1 MFIKTPGR
9 AQRAALI
16 LAAAFGLLFSNHP
29 AAAASPG
36 TTPEQALVDKARIT
50 LDSFVGDPQM
60 TWLRDNLGKA
70 QGVLVIPDMFRAGF
84 FFGGSGGSGVLL
96 VRDEETGEWRGPAF
110 YILGSVN
117 WGLQIG
123 AQKAEVVMMVMSPAG
138 IRALLSSNFKLGG
151 NVSVALGPMGVGAA
165 GATAPN
171 LSADY
176 LSFSRTRGAY
186 AGLILD
192 GAVVKVNHN
201 ANRAYFNEEV
211 TPADILT
218 AGRVTNPQAADLLR
232 AVSQAAR

>member
-1 MFIKTPGR
+1 MFTKTPGR

-16 LAAAFGLLFSNHP
+16 LAAAFGLLFSTHP

-211 TPADILT
+211 TPADILK

>member
-1 MFIKTPGR
+1 MFTKTPSR
-9 AQRAALI
+9 AARAALL
-16 LAAAFGLLFSNHP
+16 LAVAFGLLLATHP
-29 AAAASPG
+29 AGTACAG

-50 LDSFVGDPQM
+50 LDSFAGDPEM
-60 TWLRDNLGKA
+60 IWLRDNLGRAK
-70 QGVLVIPDMFRAGF
+70 GVLIIPDMFKAGF

-96 VRDEETGEWRGPAF
+96 VRDEETGAWRGPAF

-151 NVSVALGPMGVGAA
+151 NASVAVGPMGVGAG

-176 LSFSRTRGAY
+176 LSFSRARGIY

-218 AGRVTNPQAADLLR
+218 AGRVTNPQAAELLR

>member
-1 MFIKTPGR
+1 MFTKTPGR
-9 AQRAALI
+9 AKCAALL
-16 LAAAFGLLFSNHP
+16 LAVAFGLLLAIHP
-29 AAAASPG
+29 AAAASAG

-50 LDSFVGDPQM
+50 LDSFVNDPQM
-60 TWLRDNLGKA
+60 TWLKDNLGQAK
-70 QGVLVIPDMFRAGF
+70 GVLIIPDMFKAGF

-151 NVSVALGPMGVGAA
+151 NASVAVGPMGVGAG

-176 LSFSRTRGAY
+176 LSFSRARGVY

-201 ANRAYFNEEV
+201 ANLAYFNEEV

-218 AGRVTNPQAADLLR
+218 AGRVTNPQAAELLR

>member
-1 MFIKTPGR
+1 MLTKTPGR

-16 LAAAFGLLFSNHP
+16 LAAAFGLLFSTHP

-176 LSFSRTRGAY
+176 LSFSRARGAY

-211 TPADILT
+211 MPADILT

>member
-1 MFIKTPGR
+1 MFTKTPGR

-16 LAAAFGLLFSNHP
+16 LAAAVGLLLSTHL

>member
-1 MFIKTPGR
+1 LRQESNIGGGQMVVADYILTPDVVFSEDNSGGIGG
-9 AQRAALI
+9 AI
-16 LAAAFGLLFSNHP
+16 GGL
-29 AAAASPG
+29 
-36 TTPEQALVDKARIT
+36 
-50 LDSFVGDPQM
+50 
-60 TWLRDNLGKA
+60 
-70 QGVLVIPDMFRAGF
+70 
-84 FFGGSGGSGVLL
+84 FGGSGGSGVLL

-110 YILGSVN
+110 FILGSVN

-138 IRALLSSNFKLGG
+138 IRALLSSNIKLGG
-151 NVSVALGPMGVGAA
+151 DASVAVGPMGVGAG

-176 LSFSRTRGAY
+176 LSFSRARGVY

-192 GAVVKVNHN
+192 GAVVKVNHK

-218 AGRVTNPQAADLLR
+218 AGRVTNPQAAELLR
-232 AVSQAAR
+232 AVGQSAR

>member
-1 MFIKTPGR
+1 MFTKTPGR
-9 AQRAALI
+9 AKCAALL
-16 LAAAFGLLFSNHP
+16 LAVAFGLLLAIHP
-29 AAAASPG
+29 AAASAG

-60 TWLRDNLGKA
+60 TWLRENLGRAK
-70 QGVLVIPDMFRAGF
+70 GVLIIPDMFKAGF

-110 YILGSVN
+110 FILGSVN

-138 IRALLSSNFKLGG
+138 IRALLSSNIKLGG
-151 NVSVALGPMGVGAA
+151 DASVAVGPMGVGAG

-176 LSFSRTRGAY
+176 LSFSRARGVY

-218 AGRVTNPQAADLLR
+218 AGRVTNPQAAELLR

>member
-1 MFIKTPGR
+1 MLTKTPGR

-16 LAAAFGLLFSNHP
+16 LAAAFGLLFLTHP

-70 QGVLVIPDMFRAGF
+70 RGVLVIPDMFRAGF

-96 VRDEETGEWRGPAF
+96 VRDEETGEWHGPAF

-138 IRALLSSNFKLGG
+138 IRALLASNFKLGG

-176 LSFSRTRGAY
+176 LSFSRARGAY

-192 GAVVKVNHN
+192 GALVKVNHN

>member
-1 MFIKTPGR
+1 MLTKTPGR

-16 LAAAFGLLFSNHP
+16 LAAAFGLLFSTHP

-151 NVSVALGPMGVGAA
+151 NVSVALCPMGVGAA

-176 LSFSRTRGAY
+176 LSFSRARGAY

>member
-1 MFIKTPGR
+1 
-9 AQRAALI
+9 
-16 LAAAFGLLFSNHP
+16 LAVTASLLLATHP
-29 AAAASPG
+29 AGATSAG

-50 LDSFVGDPQM
+50 LDSFVGDPEM
-60 TWLRDNLGKA
+60 TWLRDNLGRAK
-70 QGVLVIPDMFRAGF
+70 GVLIIPDMFKAGF

-110 YILGSVN
+110 FILGSVN

-138 IRALLSSNFKLGG
+138 IRALLSSNIKLGG
-151 NVSVALGPMGVGAA
+151 DASVAVGPMGVGAG

-176 LSFSRTRGAY
+176 LSFSRARGVY

-218 AGRVTNPQAADLLR
+218 AGRVTNPQAAELLR

>member
-1 MFIKTPGR
+1 MFIKIPVRTR
-9 AQRAALI
+9 RAALL
-16 LAAAFGLLFSNHP
+16 LAVTASLLLATHP
-29 AAAASPG
+29 AGATSAG

-60 TWLRDNLGKA
+60 TWLRDNLA
-70 QGVLVIPDMFRAGF
+70 QAKGVLVIPDMFKAGF

-96 VRDEETGEWRGPAF
+96 VRDEETGAWRGPAF
-110 YILGSVN
+110 YIVGSIN

-123 AQKAEVVMMVMSPAG
+123 AQKAEVVMMVMSPGG

-176 LSFSRTRGAY
+176 LSFSRARGAY

-201 ANRAYFNEEV
+201 ANRAYFNEDV

-218 AGRVTNPQAADLLR
+218 AGRVTNPQAAELLR
-232 AVSQAAR
+232 AVSEAGR

>member
-1 MFIKTPGR
+1 MFPKTPGR
-9 AQRAALI
+9 AQRAALL
-16 LAAAFGLLFSNHP
+16 LAAAFGLLLAIHP
-29 AAAASPG
+29 AAASAG

-60 TWLRDNLGKA
+60 TWLRDNLGRAK
-70 QGVLVIPDMFRAGF
+70 GVLIIPDMFKAGF

-110 YILGSVN
+110 FILGSVN

-138 IRALLSSNFKLGG
+138 IRALLSSNIKLGG
-151 NVSVALGPMGVGAA
+151 DASVAVGPMGVGAG

-176 LSFSRTRGAY
+176 LSFSRARGAY

-218 AGRVTNPQAADLLR
+218 AGRVTNPQAAELLR

>member
-1 MFIKTPGR
+1 MLTKTPGR

-16 LAAAFGLLFSNHP
+16 LAAAFGLLFSTHP

-176 LSFSRTRGAY
+176 LSFSRARGAY

>member
-1 MFIKTPGR
+1 MFTKTPGR

-16 LAAAFGLLFSNHP
+16 LAAAFGLLFSTHP